1 MKTPAPQYSV
11 SNLPSNANARK
22 RRFILALA
30 LSCIGGTTLS
40 FFPGPAMA
48 QPFPAKAIT
57 LVHPFG
63 PGSGADQIARTL
75 GEEVTKMVGVPVI
88 IDARPGGNGMIAMQA
103 VKRAPPDGYTVML
116 TTNTTQVLN
125 ALLYRDLAIDPV
137 AEFVPVTGLTIIYQV
152 MVVAAASPAN
162 NYSEFL
168 ALARKNPGMS
178 FGSGTAAV
186 RVSGELFKQMAKV
199 EMLNV
204 PYKSTPP
211 ALIDVMG
218 GRIDVAFAALVESGA
233 LIQAGKLKP
242 LAVTS
247 PRRLPSLPNVPTL
260 DELGLKGYANG
271 VWSGIFSPHGT
282 PEATVTRLHEIFSKA
297 NATPA
302 MAKIRSHASSEM
314 LALNGPELAKF
325 QAADIVRAKRVAAA
339 AGIVPE

>member
-22 RRFILALA
+22 RRFTLALA

-186 RVSGELFKQMAKV
+186 RVSGSCS
-199 EMLNV
+199 NRW
-204 PYKSTPP
+204 P
-211 ALIDVMG
+211 
-218 GRIDVAFAALVESGA
+218 R
-233 LIQAGKLKP
+233 LKC
-242 LAVTS
+242 S
-247 PRRLPSLPNVPTL
+247 MCPTRQH
-260 DELGLKGYANG
+260 
-271 VWSGIFSPHGT
+271 PQ
-282 PEATVTRLHEIFSKA
+282 R
-297 NATPA
+297 
-302 MAKIRSHASSEM
+302 
-314 LALNGPELAKF
+314 
-325 QAADIVRAKRVAAA
+325 
-339 AGIVPE
+339 